1 MSRSVARWLAT
12 GLVLC
17 LALGVVISAPAQA
30 KTYALVIGIDEYDH
44 ITSLRGA
51 VNDATDVADALR
63 SLPDTEV
70 VALFDHEATR
80 AAVLSTWRGI
90 AAKAL
95 PTDQIIVT
103 FAGHGSHE
111 PAAYPETERDDGR
124 DEILLMSGFA
134 ADGAGA
140 AERIR
145 DDEIAELIA
154 LTPEITVIVILDA
167 CHSGT
172 ATRASTHDLGYRFH
186 DLDKITN
193 DPLPPPPPPA
203 PEAMDPKSAQN
214 SIVFSAVSDAEKAP
228 EVPIEGK
235 VRGALSYAFASGA
248 RGAADHDGDG
258 VVSKGELE
266 LHIRQFVK
274 QATAG
279 RQKPQVWPPGA
290 RKRAV
295 MSLTEPQ
302 LVETTGPFATPFAQL
317 PPVTIRSEGTVDA
330 GALFDRLHGVR
341 VITPDQDDLGTVIV
355 SLQHREL
362 RSVQGDQLREL
373 LGRSDDSFVRQI
385 QETVDKIRGARAVQ
399 KDQID
404 ATLDVWF
411 PLGDEVYLN
420 NDPIVLAV
428 DGRQKD
434 YVSIFNVPSD
444 GTIEWIYPVLPKYFP
459 DAGFE
464 DPPSISPR
472 DFLEFEVAVQPP
484 FGGDHVFVIE
494 TPGPHDTVHAVLNKH
509 NLATDFPAFW
519 DDMHRA
525 LAGQEYDIAVHSYYS
540 RRN

>member
-1 MSRSVARWLAT
+1 MRSLAR
-12 GLVLC
+12 C
-17 LALGVVISAPAQA
+17 LALVVTLMVAAQAQA
-30 KTYALVIGIDEYDH
+30 KTYALVVGIDEYDH

-51 VNDATDVADALR
+51 VNDAEDVADALR

-70 VALFDHEATR
+70 ITLYNHQATR
-80 AAVLSTWRGI
+80 DAVLSAWRGM

-95 PTDQIIVT
+95 PADQIIVT
-103 FAGHGSHE
+103 YAGHGSHE
-111 PAAYPETERDDGR
+111 PAAYPETEKDDGR
-124 DEILLMSGFA
+124 DEILLMAGFA
-134 ADGAGA
+134 ADGVGAG
-140 AERIR
+140 ERIR

-154 LTPEITVIVILDA
+154 MTPEITVIVVLDS

-186 DLDKITN
+186 DLNKITN

-203 PEAMDPKSAQN
+203 PEAMDPTSAQN

-235 VRGALSYAFASGA
+235 VRGALSYAFANAA

-290 RKRAV
+290 RKRAI

-302 LVETTGPFATPFAQL
+302 PVETTGPFAVPFDQL
-317 PPVTIRSEGTVDA
+317 PLVTIRSEGTMDA
-330 GALFDRLHGVR
+330 GALFDQLNGVE
-341 VITPDQDDLGTVIV
+341 VITPGQDDLGTVIV
-355 SLQHREL
+355 SLQQREL

-373 LGRSDDSFVRQI
+373 LGRSDAGFIRQI
-385 QETVDKIRGARAVQ
+385 QETVDKIRGARAIQ

-428 DGRQKD
+428 DGRQQA

-464 DPPSISPR
+464 DPPSIAPNA
-472 DFLEFEVAVQPP
+472 FLEFEVAVQPP
-484 FGGDHVFVIE
+484 FGGDHIFVIE
-494 TPGPHDTVHAVLNKH
+494 TPGPHDAVHAVLDKH

-525 LAGQEYDIAVHSYYS
+525 LAGQEYDVAVHSYYS